1 MPVSGHEE
9 TEVKSFAGKLSGL
22 IAGCVPI
29 KKRKYFPLIPPTSP
43 LSEEPSS
50 LNEEAELQPKENSST
65 SQASTLSN
73 VSIAGAPIKKRRF
86 PILEEGSHVGE
97 NDSFPKE
104 NSSTSQGLTLSTS
117 SSGNSDTNEHLL
129 PSIAKLGIVQSSP
142 KIEKVEPVSLE
153 LSLSKEKGGTRSL
166 NSDVKTTSDIAPV
179 QSNRAN
185 WDLNTTMD
193 AWEEPGTSSSSV
205 KTYID
210 RKKVVESVVDEKQFM
225 RSSRIVTPTGDMSLK
240 QTVCEES
247 KKKAFVVSP
256 GLYGQ
261 HYERIDPH
269 NLCLNSYLPK
279 YAHEPSRLSVK
290 LDSGTAIPTAIP
302 SVTLSS
308 VVPSAG
314 DVNTCFRLVKSEP
327 FDDNSNRGLKEA
339 NVCPVGSLDSDALT
353 KEFLQHSN
361 AYSSKPSS
369 VRSPNLVDAII
380 IKTESGYSTAENK
393 VEQLGK
399 KLLQGSDNCSTMA
412 VPVTLETKQISAE
425 TAHSPV
431 EPMCSAELTTSE
443 NIAIHTEI
451 FTLAEG
457 VNLDKVCHR
466 ACSNADQVP
475 QETVATPMVDH
486 VTDLSDPG
494 SKNSSRLT
502 EEENANDRD
511 SCKWKLIND
520 LPPKSRDSGEGCASD
535 EEKIT
540 LSAGIL
546 EDDSYGSDY
555 DSEDSHAVTVAVDTE
570 RYICD
575 DDYEDG
581 EVREPQAHST
591 EVVTIREVREVEHPD
606 NSNYANKQIMEGPLS
621 SDSLISSHVMEN
633 ESKTVIHSEISSD
646 EDGMDIE
653 MHERLGN
660 VIDKNV
666 CLQEP
671 VADEKSNIASDEKGP
686 LNILQREQ
694 LDVSESYNAPRA
706 LETELSSDQSFNGS
720 HGLDVVGQCAVEVV
734 KTADTVRQANLDLPQ
749 IEASANSDDAMK
761 DVSNCG
767 NQGRIIDL
775 SRAASSS
782 SPSKTRP
789 IPGTSQPSL
798 SGRDLLS
805 DTLDVDKFRG
815 RDEVYIDGRR
825 RFFRGR
831 HQDMSPRSS
840 RFTYVRGR
848 GRGNSRLDAFHGEW
862 ESGREFSGE
871 FYNGPSQFRGP
882 RPNKYASANADTDL
896 EYDDAPDG
904 SYVGNGRMGRK
915 PLNDG
920 SYIAPRRR
928 SPGGVDGMQMG
939 HRIPRNMSPT
949 SRCIGSDSSE
959 MVSMRHSEKFVRG
972 FQEDN
977 LHSMFTRPRP
987 FEGMDGRFSRGG
999 GRNFSSIQKRGPPR
1013 IRSKS
1018 PIGPRSRSPGQW
1030 SSPRRSPRRRS
1041 PESFGGHSE
1050 MNSRRSPLYRVDR
1063 MRSPDRPVFS
1073 GERVV
1078 RRHGSP
1084 SYMSRASNNDIRDI
1098 DSAREHGHPRSV
1110 INNRSPSGRILVRS
1124 RRFDAADVRDRA
1136 DNDDD
1141 YYAGPMHSG
1150 RVLELSGEG
1159 NGEERRFGE
1168 RRGGYVR
1175 SFRPP
1180 YKNGNN
1186 INENFHLN
1194 AEEGPRQY
1202 RFCSDDS
1209 DFHERGNSIRGKD
1222 FERRIRGG
1230 RPVNVPPRRT
1240 RNMDEQEEN
1249 FRHGGGG
1256 GGGHVW
1262 NDDSFDDMSRVKRKR
1277 F

>member
-9 TEVKSFAGKLSGL
+9 TEVKSFAGELSGL

-43 LSEEPSS
+43 LPEEPSS
-50 LNEEAELQPKENSST
+50 LNEETELQRKENSST

-97 NDSFPKE
+97 SDSLPKE
-104 NSSTSQGLTLSTS
+104 HSSTSQGLTLSTS
-117 SSGNSDTNEHLL
+117 SSGHSDTNEHLL
-129 PSIAKLGIVQSSP
+129 PSIVKLGIVQSCQ

-153 LSLSKEKGGTRSL
+153 LSLSKEKGGTDSL
-166 NSDVKTTSDIAPV
+166 NRDVKTTSDTAPV
-179 QSNRAN
+179 NSNRAN

-193 AWEEPGTSSSSV
+193 AWEEPGARSSSV

-210 RKKVVESVVDEKQFM
+210 RKKVVGSVLDEKQFM
-225 RSSRIVTPTGDMSLK
+225 RSTRIVTPTGDLSLK

-247 KKKAFVVSP
+247 EKKASVVSP

-261 HYERIDPH
+261 QYECIDPH
-269 NLCLNSYLPK
+269 NLCLNSFLPK
-279 YAHEPSRLSVK
+279 YANEPSRLFVK
-290 LDSGTAIPTAIP
+290 LDSSTAIPTAIP

-308 VVPSAG
+308 VAPSAG

-327 FDDNSNRGLKEA
+327 FDDNSKRGLKEA
-339 NVCPVGSLDSDALT
+339 NVCPVGSLDSDAL
-353 KEFLQHSN
+353 
-361 AYSSKPSS
+361 KPSS
-369 VRSPNLVDAII
+369 VRSPNLVDAMF
-380 IKTESGYSTAENK
+380 IKTE
-393 VEQLGK
+393 
-399 KLLQGSDNCSTMA
+399 
-412 VPVTLETKQISAE
+412 
-425 TAHSPV
+425 
-431 EPMCSAELTTSE
+431 
-443 NIAIHTEI
+443 
-451 FTLAEG
+451 
-457 VNLDKVCHR
+457 
-466 ACSNADQVP
+466 
-475 QETVATPMVDH
+475 
-486 VTDLSDPG
+486 
-494 SKNSSRLT
+494 
-502 EEENANDRD
+502 
-511 SCKWKLIND
+511 
-520 LPPKSRDSGEGCASD
+520 
-535 EEKIT
+535 
-540 LSAGIL
+540 
-546 EDDSYGSDY
+546 
-555 DSEDSHAVTVAVDTE
+555 SEDSHALTVAVESE
-570 RYICD
+570 RHIYD

-581 EVREPQAHST
+581 EVRDLQEHST

-606 NSNYANKQIMEGPLS
+606 NSNYANKQIKVGLLS
-621 SDSLISSHVMEN
+621 SDCLISSHVIEN
-633 ESKTVIHSEISSD
+633 DSKTVIHSEISSE

-653 MHERLGN
+653 MHEKLGN
-660 VIDKNV
+660 VIDQNV
-666 CLQEP
+666 CLQEL
-671 VADEKSNIASDEKGP
+671 VADEKSNIASDGKGSV
-686 LNILQREQ
+686 NILQREQ
-694 LDVSESYNAPRA
+694 LDVSESYNASRA
-706 LETELSSDQSFNGS
+706 LETELSSDQSTNGS
-720 HGLDVVGQCAVEVV
+720 HGLDVVSQCADEVV

-749 IEASANSDDAMK
+749 MEASANSDDATK

-767 NQGRIIDL
+767 NPGRIINL

-789 IPGTSQPSL
+789 IPGRSLPSL
-798 SGRDLLS
+798 SGTDLLS
-805 DTLDVDKFRG
+805 DTLDVDKFKG
-815 RDEVYIDGRR
+815 RDEVCIDGRR
-825 RFFRGR
+825 RCFRGR

-848 GRGNSRLDAFHGEW
+848 GRGNSRLDTFRGEW

-871 FYNGPSQFRGP
+871 FYNGPSQFRGT

-896 EYDDAPDG
+896 EYNDAHDG

-915 PLNDG
+915 PMNDG

-928 SPGGVDGMQMG
+928 SPGGVDGIQMG
-939 HRIPRNMSPT
+939 N
-949 SRCIGSDSSE
+949 RCIRSDGSE

-977 LHSMFTRPRP
+977 LDSMFTRPRP
-987 FEGMDGRFSRGG
+987 YEGMDGRFSRGG
-999 GRNFSSIQKRGPPR
+999 GRNFSSVQKKGPPR

-1018 PIGPRSRSPGQW
+1018 PIESRSRSPGQW
-1030 SSPRRSPRRRS
+1030 SSPRRRSPRRRS

-1063 MRSPDRPVFS
+1063 MRSPDRPVFN

-1110 INNRSPSGRILVRS
+1110 ISNRSPSGRILVRS
-1124 RRFDAADVRDRA
+1124 RRFDAADPRDRA
-1136 DNDDD
+1136 DNDDE
-1141 YYAGPMHSG
+1141 YYARPMHSG
-1150 RVLELSGEG
+1150 RVHELSGEG

-1180 YKNGNN
+1180 YKNGNS
-1186 INENFHLN
+1186 NENFHLN

-1209 DFHERGNSIRGKD
+1209 DFHERGNSMRGKD
-1222 FERRIRGG
+1222 FERHIRGG
-1230 RPVNVPPRRT
+1230 CPINVPHRRT

-1249 FRHGGGG
+1249 FRHGGGGG

-1262 NDDSFDDMSRVKRKR
+1262 NDDSFDDMSRVKRKG

>member
-1 MPVSGHEE
+1 MMPVSGHEE
-9 TEVKSFAGKLSGL
+9 TEVKSFAGKISGL

-29 KKRKYFPLIPPTSP
+29 KKRKYFPLIPPTSL

-50 LNEEAELQPKENSST
+50 LAEEAELQRKENSST

-86 PILEEGSHVGE
+86 PLLEEGSHVGE
-97 NDSFPKE
+97 NDSLPKE
-104 NSSTSQGLTLSTS
+104 HSSTSQGLSLSTS
-117 SSGNSDTNEHLL
+117 SSGHSDTNEHLL
-129 PSIAKLGIVQSSP
+129 PSIAKIVIVQNCP

-153 LSLSKEKGGTRSL
+153 LSLSKEKGSTHSL
-166 NSDVKTTSDIAPV
+166 NSDVKTTSDTAPV
-179 QSNRAN
+179 HSNRAN

-193 AWEEPGTSSSSV
+193 AWEEPGTSASSV

-210 RKKVVESVVDEKQFM
+210 RKNVVESVLDEKQFM
-225 RSSRIVTPTGDMSLK
+225 RSTRIVTPTGDMSLK

-247 KKKAFVVSP
+247 KEKAFVVSP
-256 GLYGQ
+256 GLYGH
-261 HYERIDPH
+261 HYECIDPH
-269 NLCLNSYLPK
+269 NLCLNSYLRK
-279 YAHEPSRLSVK
+279 YADEPSTLSVK
-290 LDSGTAIPTAIP
+290 LDSGTTIPTGIP
-302 SVTLSS
+302 SATLSS

-327 FDDNSNRGLKEA
+327 FDDSSSRGLKEA
-339 NVCPVGSLDSDALT
+339 NVCPVGSLDSDALK
-353 KEFLQHSN
+353 KEFLHHSN
-361 AYSSKPSS
+361 VDSSKPSS
-369 VRSPNLVDAII
+369 VRSPNLVDAMF
-380 IKTESGYSTAENK
+380 IKTES
-393 VEQLGK
+393 
-399 KLLQGSDNCSTMA
+399 
-412 VPVTLETKQISAE
+412 
-425 TAHSPV
+425 
-431 EPMCSAELTTSE
+431 
-443 NIAIHTEI
+443 
-451 FTLAEG
+451 
-457 VNLDKVCHR
+457 
-466 ACSNADQVP
+466 
-475 QETVATPMVDH
+475 
-486 VTDLSDPG
+486 
-494 SKNSSRLT
+494 
-502 EEENANDRD
+502 EER
-511 SCKWKLIND
+511 
-520 LPPKSRDSGEGCASD
+520 
-535 EEKIT
+535 
-540 LSAGIL
+540 
-546 EDDSYGSDY
+546 
-555 DSEDSHAVTVAVDTE
+555 HAVTVAVDTE
-570 RYICD
+570 RYIYD

-581 EVREPQAHST
+581 EVREPQEHST
-591 EVVTIREVREVEHPD
+591 EVVTIREVREVEHTD
-606 NSNYANKQIMEGPLS
+606 NNNYASKQIKEGLLS
-621 SDSLISSHVMEN
+621 GDCLISSHVMEN
-633 ESKTVIHSEISSD
+633 ESKTDIHSEISSD

-653 MHERLGN
+653 MHETPGN
-660 VIDKNV
+660 AIDQNV
-666 CLQEP
+666 CLEEP
-671 VADEKSNIASDEKGP
+671 ITDEKSNIASDLKGP
-686 LNILQREQ
+686 VNILLREQ
-694 LDVSESYNAPRA
+694 LDVSESYNASRA
-706 LETELSSDQSFNGS
+706 LETELSSDQSINGS
-720 HGLDVVGQCAVEVV
+720 HGLDVVGQCADEVV
-734 KTADTVRQANLDLPQ
+734 KTDEIVTQGNLDLPE
-749 IEASANSDDAMK
+749 IEASANTDDATK
-761 DVSNCG
+761 DVSNCC

-782 SPSKTRP
+782 SPIKTRP
-789 IPGTSQPSL
+789 TPGASLPSL
-798 SGRDLLS
+798 SGTDLLS
-805 DTLDVDKFRG
+805 DTLDGDKFRV
-815 RDEVYIDGRR
+815 RDEVYNDGRR

-831 HQDMSPRSS
+831 HQDMSSRSS

-848 GRGNSRLDAFHGEW
+848 GRGNSRLDSFRGEW

-882 RPNKYASANADTDL
+882 RPNKYASANADNDL
-896 EYDDAPDG
+896 EYNDAPDG

-928 SPGGVDGMQMG
+928 SPGGVDGIQMG
-939 HRIPRNMSPT
+939 HRIPRNISPT
-949 SRCIGSDSSE
+949 SRCIRGDGPE

-977 LHSMFTRPRP
+977 LDSMFTRPRP
-987 FEGMDGRFSRGG
+987 YEGMDGRFSRGG

-1018 PIGPRSRSPGQW
+1018 PIEPRSRSPGQW
-1030 SSPRRSPRRRS
+1030 SSPRRRSPRRRS

-1084 SYMSRASNNDIRDI
+1084 SYISRTSNNDIRDI

-1110 INNRSPSGRILVRS
+1110 INNRSPSGRSLVRS
-1124 RRFDAADVRDRA
+1124 RRFDAADLRDRA
-1136 DNDDD
+1136 DNDDE

-1168 RRGGYVR
+1168 RRGGYLR

-1180 YKNGNN
+1180 YKNGNM
-1186 INENFHLN
+1186 NENFHLN
-1194 AEEGPRQY
+1194 AEEGPRKY

-1209 DFHERGNSIRGKD
+1209 DFHERGNNMREKE
-1222 FERRIRGG
+1222 FERHIRGG
-1230 RPVNVPPRRT
+1230 CPVNVPPRRT

-1262 NDDSFDDMSRVKRKR
+1262 NDESFDDMSRVKRKR

>member
-1 MPVSGHEE
+1 MRPVSGDEE
-9 TEVKSFAGKLSGL
+9 TEVKSFAGKISGL

-29 KKRKYFPLIPPTSP
+29 KKRKHFALIPPTSP

-50 LNEEAELQPKENSST
+50 LDEEAELQRKENSST

-97 NDSFPKE
+97 NDSLPKE
-104 NSSTSQGLTLSTS
+104 HSSTSQGLSLSTS
-117 SSGNSDTNEHLL
+117 SSGHSDTNEHLL
-129 PSIAKLGIVQSSP
+129 PSIVKLGIVQNCP

-153 LSLSKEKGGTRSL
+153 LSLSKEKSSTHSL
-166 NSDVKTTSDIAPV
+166 NSDVKITSDTAPV
-179 QSNRAN
+179 HSNRAN

-193 AWEEPGTSSSSV
+193 AWEEPGTSASSV

-210 RKKVVESVVDEKQFM
+210 RKNVVDSVLDEKQFM
-225 RSSRIVTPTGDMSLK
+225 RSTRIVTPTGDMSLK
-240 QTVCEES
+240 QKVCEES
-247 KKKAFVVSP
+247 KKKYFVVSP

-261 HYERIDPH
+261 HYGCIDPH
-269 NLCLNSYLPK
+269 NPCLNSYIKK
-279 YAHEPSRLSVK
+279 YADEPSRLSVK

-339 NVCPVGSLDSDALT
+339 NACPVGSLESDALK
-353 KEFLQHSN
+353 KEFLQHSDVD
-361 AYSSKPSS
+361 SSIPSS
-369 VRSPNLVDAII
+369 VRNPNLVDAMF
-380 IKTESGYSTAENK
+380 IKTESVHNTSENK
-393 VEQLGK
+393 MEQLGRE
-399 KLLQGSDNCSTMA
+399 LLQGSVNCSTMA
-412 VPVTLETKQISAE
+412 VPVTSETTQISAE
-425 TAHSPV
+425 TAHSSV
-431 EPMCSAELTTSE
+431 ERMCSAELTTSE
-443 NIAIHTEI
+443 NIATHTQI

-457 VNLDKVCHR
+457 VNLDKVSHG
-466 ACSNADQVP
+466 ACSNVDQVP
-475 QETVATPMVDH
+475 QETVATPMVDN
-486 VTDLSDPG
+486 VTDMSDPG
-494 SKNSSRLT
+494 TKDSSRLT
-502 EEENANDRD
+502 EEENANGHD
-511 SCKWKLIND
+511 SCKWKLLNE

-535 EEKIT
+535 DEKIT

-555 DSEDSHAVTVAVDTE
+555 DSEDSHAVTVAVDTH
-570 RYICD
+570 RFIYD

-581 EVREPQAHST
+581 EVREPQEHST

-606 NSNYANKQIMEGPLS
+606 NSNYANKQIKEGLS
-621 SDSLISSHVMEN
+621 SGDSLISSNVMEN

-671 VADEKSNIASDEKGP
+671 MADEKSNIASDGKGP
-686 LNILQREQ
+686 VIILRREQ
-694 LDVSESYNAPRA
+694 LDVSESYNASRA

-720 HGLDVVGQCAVEVV
+720 HGLDVVGQCADEVV
-734 KTADTVRQANLDLPQ
+734 KTDDIVRQANLDLPE
-749 IEASANSDDAMK
+749 IEASANTDDATK

-782 SPSKTRP
+782 SPSKTKP
-789 IPGTSQPSL
+789 IPGTSLPSL
-798 SGRDLLS
+798 SGRDLLA
-805 DTLDVDKFRG
+805 DTLDGDKFRG

-848 GRGNSRLDAFHGEW
+848 GRGNSRLDTFRGEW

-882 RPNKYASANADTDL
+882 RPNKYASANADNDL
-896 EYDDAPDG
+896 DYNNAPDG

-920 SYIAPRRR
+920 SYTAPRRR
-928 SPGGVDGMQMG
+928 SPGGVDGIQMG
-939 HRIPRNMSPT
+939 HRIPRNISPS
-949 SRCIGSDSSE
+949 SRCIGGDGSE

-987 FEGMDGRFSRGG
+987 YEGMDGRFSRGG

-1018 PIGPRSRSPGQW
+1018 PIGSRSRSPGQW

-1041 PESFGGHSE
+1041 PESFGHSE
-1050 MNSRRSPLYRVDR
+1050 MNSRRSPLCRVDR
-1063 MRSPDRPVFS
+1063 MRSPDRTVFS

-1098 DSAREHGHPRSV
+1098 DSAREHGHPRPV

-1124 RRFDAADVRDRA
+1124 RRFDAADLRDRA
-1136 DNDDD
+1136 DNDDE

-1150 RVLELSGEG
+1150 RVLEISGEG

-1180 YKNGNN
+1180 YKNGN

-1209 DFHERGNSIRGKD
+1209 DFHERGNNIRGKD

>member
-153 LSLSKEKGGTRSL
+153 LSLSKEKGGTHSL
-166 NSDVKTTSDIAPV
+166 NIDVKTTSDIAPV

-339 NVCPVGSLDSDALT
+339 NVCPVGSLDSDAL
-353 KEFLQHSN
+353 
-361 AYSSKPSS
+361 KPSS
-369 VRSPNLVDAII
+369 VCNSNLVDAMF
-380 IKTESGYSTAENK
+380 IKTESE
-393 VEQLGK
+393 
-399 KLLQGSDNCSTMA
+399 
-412 VPVTLETKQISAE
+412 
-425 TAHSPV
+425 
-431 EPMCSAELTTSE
+431 
-443 NIAIHTEI
+443 
-451 FTLAEG
+451 
-457 VNLDKVCHR
+457 
-466 ACSNADQVP
+466 
-475 QETVATPMVDH
+475 
-486 VTDLSDPG
+486 
-494 SKNSSRLT
+494 
-502 EEENANDRD
+502 DR
-511 SCKWKLIND
+511 
-520 LPPKSRDSGEGCASD
+520 
-535 EEKIT
+535 
-540 LSAGIL
+540 
-546 EDDSYGSDY
+546 
-555 DSEDSHAVTVAVDTE
+555 HAVTVAVDTE
-570 RYICD
+570 RYIYD

-581 EVREPQAHST
+581 EVREPQEHST
-591 EVVTIREVREVEHPD
+591 EVVTIREVREVEQPD
-606 NSNYANKQIMEGPLS
+606 NSNYANKQIKEELLS
-621 SDSLISSHVMEN
+621 GDCLISSHVMEN
-633 ESKTVIHSEISSD
+633 ESKTDIHSEISSD
-646 EDGMDIE
+646 EDGIDIE
-653 MHERLGN
+653 MHETPGN
-660 VIDKNV
+660 VIDQNV

-686 LNILQREQ
+686 VNILQREQ
-694 LDVSESYNAPRA
+694 LDVSESYNASRA
-706 LETELSSDQSFNGS
+706 LETELSSDQSINGS
-720 HGLDVVGQCAVEVV
+720 HGLDVVGRCADEVV
-734 KTADTVRQANLDLPQ
+734 KTADTVTQADLDLPQ
-749 IEASANSDDAMK
+749 IEASANSDDATK

-789 IPGTSQPSL
+789 IPGRSLPSL
-798 SGRDLLS
+798 SGTDLLS
-805 DTLDVDKFRG
+805 DTLDDDKFRG
-815 RDEVYIDGRR
+815 RDEVYVDGRR

-831 HQDMSPRSS
+831 NQDMSPRSS

-848 GRGNSRLDAFHGEW
+848 GRGNSRLDSFRGEW

-896 EYDDAPDG
+896 EYNDAPDG

-928 SPGGVDGMQMG
+928 SPGGVDGVQMG
-939 HRIPRNMSPT
+939 HRIPRNVSPT
-949 SRCIGSDSSE
+949 SRCIRGDSSE
-959 MVSMRHSEKFVRG
+959 MYQRHSEKFVRR
-972 FQEDN
+972 FQDDN
-977 LHSMFTRPRP
+977 LDSMFTRPRSY
-987 FEGMDGRFSRGG
+987 EGMDGRFSRGG
-999 GRNFSSIQKRGPPR
+999 GRSFSSVQKRGPPL

-1018 PIGPRSRSPGQW
+1018 PIESRSRSPGQW
-1030 SSPRRSPRRRS
+1030 SSPRRRSPRRRS

-1098 DSAREHGHPRSV
+1098 DSAREHGHSRSV

-1124 RRFDAADVRDRA
+1124 RRFDAADLRDHA
-1136 DNDDD
+1136 DNDDE

-1150 RVLELSGEG
+1150 RVLELSEG
-1159 NGEERRFGE
+1159 DGEERRFGE
-1168 RRGGYVR
+1168 RRGGYLR

-1180 YKNGNN
+1180 YKNGSN

-1194 AEEGPRQY
+1194 AEEGPRKY
-1202 RFCSDDS
+1202 RFCSNDS
-1209 DFHERGNSIRGKD
+1209 DFHERGNSMREKD
-1222 FERRIRGG
+1222 FERHIRGG
-1230 RPVNVPPRRT
+1230 CPVNVPPRRT
-1240 RNMDEQEEN
+1240 RNMDEQEDN
-1249 FRHGGGG
+1249 FRHGGGRG
-1256 GGGHVW
+1256 GGGRGGGHVW